1 MTLAEKMKALRKER
15 KITQEQLANGI
26 GVERSSI
33 GKYETGTQ
41 PSTEIIGRIADYFGV
56 STDYLLGRTDTP
68 KKKAPPQSN
77 GTFEPKLTKRDEFDI
92 SRRLDEMLSEL
103 DKSDSALM
111 FDGEPLDDES
121 RELLISSLENS
132 IRMAKIINKRK
143 YTPKKYRKG
152 SSDDLGNNTPQS

>member
-1 MTLAEKMKALRKER
+1 MTLAEKMKLLRKQR
-15 KITQEQLANGI
+15 KITQEQLAAGI

-41 PSTEIIGRIADYFGV
+41 PSTEIISRLADYFNV
-56 STDYLLGRTDTP
+56 SVDYLLGRSDSVQ
-68 KKKAPPQSN
+68 KNPPQSD
-77 GTFEPKLTKRDEFDI
+77 GTFEPELTEKDELDI
-92 SRRLDEMLSEL
+92 SRRLDAMLSDL
-103 DKSDSALM
+103 DKNDSALM

-132 IRMAKIINKRK
+132 IRMAKLINKRK

-152 SSDDLGNNTPQS
+152 TSNDRDSDTPQG

>member
-1 MTLAEKMKALRKER
+1 MTLSEKMKKLRKER
-15 KITQEQLANGI
+15 KITQEQLAKDI

-41 PSTEIIGRIADYFGV
+41 PSTDIITRLADYFNV
-56 STDYLLGRTDTP
+56 SVDYLLGRDEI
-68 KKKAPPQSN
+68 KNPPQGDGNYTMELN
-77 GTFEPKLTKRDEFDI
+77 GRDERDI
-92 SRRLDEMLSEL
+92 SRRLDRMLSEL
-103 DKSDSALM
+103 DKKDSALM

-152 SSDDLGNNTPQS
+152 SADDTNSDNGNG

>member
-1 MTLAEKMKALRKER
+1 MTLSEKMKKLRKER
-15 KITQEQLANGI
+15 KITQEQLAKDI

-41 PSTEIIGRIADYFGV
+41 PSTDIITRLADYFNV
-56 STDYLLGRTDTP
+56 SVDYLLGRDEI
-68 KKKAPPQSN
+68 KKSAEGDGNYTMELN
-77 GTFEPKLTKRDEFDI
+77 GRDERDI
-92 SRRLDEMLSEL
+92 SRRLDRMLSEL
-103 DKSDSALM
+103 DKKDSALM

-152 SSDDLGNNTPQS
+152 SADDTDSDNGNG